1 MDERMFGYT
10 MASEYIK
17 RKVTKIGNSHGV
29 TLPSKV
35 MEHLDL
41 GPGDEVRF
49 LISNDGRVAL
59 DKHEKP
65 SGPED
70 RSDGFRQLMDNY
82 EASFRNMKNRQDP

>member
-1 MDERMFGYT
+1 MDERVFGYT
-10 MASEYIK
+10 MASDYIK

-49 LISNDGRVAL
+49 KIGQDGRVAL
-59 DKHEKP
+59 DKHKEP
-65 SGPED
+65 SGPD
-70 RSDGFRQLMDNY
+70 NRNDGFRLLMDNY
-82 EASFRNMKNRQDP
+82 EESFRNMRKRQDP

>member
-1 MDERMFGYT
+1 
-10 MASEYIK
+10 MASDYIK

-35 MEHLDL
+35 MEHLKL

-49 LISNDGRVAL
+49 RIGNDGRVAL
-59 DKHEKP
+59 DKHENT

-82 EASFRNMKNRQDP
+82 EASFRIMKNRQNP

>member
-1 MDERMFGYT
+1 MDERVYGNT
-10 MASEYIK
+10 MASDYIK

-49 LISNDGRVAL
+49 QISKDGRVAL
-59 DKHEKP
+59 DKHEST